1 MSLQWNQ
8 LFAREGGLK
17 RALPFLEWL
26 PELKYWANLKADIL
40 AGLTVVMLLI
50 PQSMA
55 YAHLA
60 GIPVY
65 MGLYA
70 AFIPPIIAA
79 LFSSSRSLSTGPV
92 PVTSLLTAVALQP
105 VAAVGTNDYLSY
117 LVLLTFLIGLIQ
129 LALSFIRFGVVV
141 NFVSYPVLLGL
152 INAVAIV
159 IACMQINSLFGV
171 YAVTSPHFYETVW
184 QVLKDAVANPHW
196 PTMVIA
202 ALSFAIILGG
212 RWLWPGWPHI
222 LFAVVITTLVAW
234 LSGYEKTETIR
245 VNQIVNLPVQQILEH
260 YKSYPKELE
269 DQIAAVKKAQKRVEN
284 TVNKVGPNAEE
295 TDEAMNKAAEA
306 KWQMER
312 LILRHNLEMAELN
325 RLRFR
330 RMTAD
335 HQNVFYVDD
344 QMSPIGQ
351 VDPRSWRIAKLPEN
365 GYLKIQAGGEVV
377 GAIPRGLPSF
387 KPVVF
392 NWQIMRDLF
401 IAALVIALVGFTEAI
416 TIAKRIATESRQQ
429 FDTNQ
434 ELLSQGLAKC
444 VGSYFQCMPVSG
456 SFTRTA
462 LNYQAGAR
470 TPFSSVVA
478 GVVVMVVLL
487 WLTPLFYYLPYATLG
502 VIIMVGVLSLLDIK
516 EMWRVWKISRNEGI
530 VALTTFIM
538 ALILAPRIAF
548 AVVVGILLSLIFYL
562 YETMRPR
569 LSELTRDEH
578 GELVEVT
585 DRETEETCYLIS
597 ILRFNGPLYFANA
610 AYFENKILE
619 LISAKQKLRYIIMD
633 CVSLNQLDATG
644 VETLRSVSARLEEA
658 GIELWFTR
666 VRRPV
671 MSLLKRS
678 GLVKKLGPHH
688 FYKNNEIAL
697 DRLSEHLGAKH
708 MNTCPLRR
716 KTRQHNKPPSK

>member
-1 MSLQWNQ
+1 MRLQPIKLLSRIESLKQ
-8 LFAREGGLK
+8 FF
-17 RALPFLEWL
+17 PFLEWL
-26 PELKYWANLKADIL
+26 PELKYWSNLKSDIL

-105 VAAVGTNDYLSY
+105 IAAIGTNDYLSY

-129 LALSFIRFGVVV
+129 LGLSFIRFGVVV

-159 IACMQINSLFGV
+159 IASMQINSLFGV
-171 YAVTSPHFYETVW
+171 YAVTSPHFYETFW
-184 QVLKDAVANPHW
+184 QVINDAIANPHW
-196 PTMVIA
+196 PTMAIA
-202 ALSFAIILGG
+202 ALSFIIILGG
-212 RWLWPGWPHI
+212 RWLWPKWPHI
-222 LFAVVITTLVAW
+222 LFAVLITTIVAW
-234 LSGYEKTETIR
+234 LSGYEKTQIIQ
-245 VNQIVNLPVQQILEH
+245 VNQIINLPVQQLLEN
-260 YKSYPKELE
+260 YKAYPQALE
-269 DQIAAVKKAQKRVEN
+269 EQIAAVKKAQKKVEN
-284 TVNKVGPNAEE
+284 TIRKEGPSAEE
-295 TDEAMNKAAEA
+295 TDEAINEAAEA

-312 LILRHNLEMAELN
+312 LILRHNLETAELS

-330 RMTAD
+330 RMKTENL
-335 HQNVFYVDD
+335 QEVFYVDD
-344 QMSPIGQ
+344 QMTPIGQ
-351 VDPRSWRIAKLPEN
+351 VDPRSWRIAEFPEA
-365 GYLKIQAGGEVV
+365 GFLKIQAGGEVV
-377 GAIPRGLPSF
+377 GKIPRGLPSF

-392 NWQIMRDLF
+392 NSQIMRDLF
-401 IAALVIALVGFTEAI
+401 MAALVIALVGFTEAI
-416 TIAKRIATESRQQ
+416 TIAKRIATESRQS

-434 ELLSQGLAKC
+434 ELISQGLAKC

-462 LNYQAGAR
+462 LNYQSGAR

-478 GVVVMVVLL
+478 GFVVMVVLL

-538 ALILAPRIAF
+538 ALVLAPRIAF
-548 AVVVGILLSLIFYL
+548 AVMIGILLSLVFYL
-562 YETMRPR
+562 YETMRPK
-569 LSELTRDEH
+569 LSELIRDEH

-585 DRETEETCYLIS
+585 DSDAGKTCYLIS

-610 AYFENKILE
+610 AYFEHKVLE
-619 LISAKQKLRYIIMD
+619 LISVKQKLRYIILD

-644 VETLRSVSARLEEA
+644 VETLRSVSERLEEA

-671 MSLLKRS
+671 MRLLKRS

-697 DRLSEHLGAKH
+697 AKLSEHLGPKH
-708 MNTCPLRR
+708 MNTCPLAKMPI
-716 KTRQHNKPPSK
+716 KTNSS